1 MLTCAND
8 ASAVLETI
16 CLACDPFPRVPLVG
30 YPLRPGETPKVPPR
44 DRRTSA
50 GTAPSLRRVSRRR
63 VGHLAQNLRLG
74 RPVFNDEHR
83 LGHVAERSALNFR
96 ARGPVASSELADASP
111 A

>member
-16 CLACDPFPRVPLVG
+16 FLACEKFPRVPLVR
-30 YPLRPGETPKVPPR
+30 YPLRPGRTPKVPPH
-44 DRRTSA
+44 D
-50 GTAPSLRRVSRRR
+50 
-63 VGHLAQNLRLG
+63 LAQILRLG
-74 RPVFNDEHR
+74 RPVFDDEHR
-83 LGHVAERSALNFR
+83 LGLVAERSALNFR